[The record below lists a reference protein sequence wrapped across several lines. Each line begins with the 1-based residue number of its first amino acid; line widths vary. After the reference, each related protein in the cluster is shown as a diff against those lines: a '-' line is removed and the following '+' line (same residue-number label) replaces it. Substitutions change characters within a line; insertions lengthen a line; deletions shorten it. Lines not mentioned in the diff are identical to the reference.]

1 MTPDNDRKPTL
12 AGELDRTRWDYSPS
26 KDRRFLLA
34 PLSRIFESIA
44 WGSKPRPDEPDREN
58 DSAEDVESQSVES
71 LDR

>member
-1 MTPDNDRKPTL
+1 MTRDHDRKPTL
-12 AGELDRTRWDYSPS
+12 ASALDRTRWDYSPS

-58 DSAEDVESQSVES
+58 DSAEDVDTQPIKS
-71 LDR
+71 LD